1 MKICF
6 ITPEFVTEK
15 YYAGGVS
22 QLFYRIAKWL
32 TQQGHC
38 VHMIV
43 LAKSNEIFEYQGIHV
58 HRLANKHSGL
68 VKALNYLSLNKAGG
82 AIYWFI
88 YSFDVYK
95 YLRKLQ
101 FLENFDIIHSVNYHI
116 PGLFTLIFLKIP
128 HVSFAGSYQAVWTRV
143 MHRKLNFDLKIQNAL
158 EALYF
163 RLSKYLYI
171 SSECAKNMIVKDLKL
186 KNIKV
191 IRPVFY
197 QEVTA
202 LDDSIYREYL
212 ENKAYLLFVGQMRLH
227 KGVHILAK
235 ALPQVLAK
243 FPETYAVFVGSD
255 NATPLGPS
263 IRDYI
268 LSQNI
273 NFKERLIFVDSC
285 SKEKLYPLYQHA
297 RLVVLPS
304 LVDDLP
310 ITLIEALG
318 FARPVIGTRGAS
330 FDEVIEDGKDG
341 FLVASD
347 NPRSLAE
354 KICEVWPRLDL
365 AKIGECA
372 KQKAKKFA
380 PEITGQE
387 LLDYY
392 QDIIKKEAKPN
403 G

>member
-1 MKICF
+1 MKICL
-6 ITPEFVTEK
+6 ITPEFVTEN

-32 TQQGHC
+32 TEQGHC
-38 VHMIV
+38 VHVIV
-43 LAKSNEIFEYQGIHV
+43 HAKVNEIFKYQGIHI
-58 HRLANKHSGL
+58 HRLAIKHSGL
-68 VKALNYLSLNKAGG
+68 VKALNYFTFNKLGG
-82 AIYWFI
+82 TIYYFI

-101 FLENFDIIHSVNYHI
+101 SLENFEIIQSVNYHI
-116 PGLFTLIFLKIP
+116 PGLFTLIFLKVP
-128 HVSFAGSYQAVWTRV
+128 HLSFAGSYQAVWTRV
-143 MHRKLNFDLKIQNAL
+143 MYRKLNFDLKIQNAL

-171 SSECAKNMIVKDLKL
+171 SSECAKNMIVKDLKI

-191 IRPVFY
+191 IWPVFY
-197 QEVTA
+197 QEVTT
-202 LDDSIYREYL
+202 LDDSIYRENL
-212 ENKAYLLFVGQMRLH
+212 SGKSYLLFVGQMRLH

-243 FPETYAVFVGSD
+243 FPESYAVFVGSD

-263 IRDYI
+263 LRNYIR
-268 LSQNI
+268 SQNA
-273 NFKERLIFVDSC
+273 NFKERLIFIDSC

-318 FARPVIGTRGAS
+318 FARPVIGTQGAS
-330 FDEVIEDGKDG
+330 FEEVIEEGKDG
-341 FLVASD
+341 FLVAAD
-347 NPRSLAE
+347 DPQGLAE
-354 KICEVWPRLDL
+354 KICAVWPRQDL

-380 PEITGQE
+380 PQITGQE

-392 QDIIKKEAKPN
+392 QEIIKKEARAN
-403 G
+403 A